1 MNRVVVTGIGMLSS
15 LGIGKDQ
22 VWSKVKEGISG
33 IDFLTKIDAS
43 NLKTKF
49 GGEVPSDFNPED
61 FMDAKEARRNDI
73 FICFAAAAASLA
85 LKDSGLEITDENS
98 HLVGSYI
105 GSGIG
110 GIQTFVNNV
119 NVYNEK
125 GPSRVSPFFVPSMV
139 PNMAAGYVS
148 IFNNLK
154 GPNCATATA
163 CAAGAHAVAYAAMM
177 IERGDAVA
185 MVAGGAEAPLVH
197 VAISGFNVMRA
208 ISTRNENP
216 QGATRPF
223 DKDRDGFVMSEGS
236 GLVIL
241 EELNHAKKRGAT
253 IYAELL
259 SSGMSGDAHH
269 ITSPSI
275 EGPVICMSSALRN
288 SKINHDE
295 VDYINAHGTSTQQND
310 INETNAIKKVFDSHS
325 KNLLVSSTKSIT
337 GHLLGAAGGIEAGIS
352 ALALHEGVVPPTINL
367 DNPQEGCDLNYVP
380 HVSIEKDINVIVSN
394 SFGFG
399 GTNCSLVF
407 KKFEG

>member
-22 VWSKVKEGISG
+22 VWPKVKEGISG
-33 IDFLTKIDAS
+33 IDLLTKIDS
-43 NLKTKF
+43 SDLKTKF

-61 FMDAKEARRNDI
+61 FMDTKEARRNDI

-85 LKDSGLEITDENS
+85 LKDSGLEITDKNS

-110 GIQTFVNNV
+110 GIQTFVDNV

-125 GPSRVSPFFVPSMV
+125 GPKRVSPFFVPSMV

-163 CAAGAHAVAYAAMM
+163 CAAGAHAIAYAAMM

-216 QGATRPF
+216 QGASRPF

-241 EELNHAKKRGAT
+241 EELNHAKQRGAT

-275 EGPVICMSSALRN
+275 EGPVICMTSALRN

-310 INETNAIKKVFDSHS
+310 INETNAIKKVFGSHS

-352 ALALHEGVVPPTINL
+352 ALALHEGIVPPTINL

-380 HVSIEKDINVIVSN
+380 HVSIEKDVNVIVSN

-399 GTNCSLVF
+399 GTNCTLVF

>member
-1 MNRVVVTGIGMLSS
+1 
-15 LGIGKDQ
+15 
-22 VWSKVKEGISG
+22 
-33 IDFLTKIDAS
+33 
-43 NLKTKF
+43 
-49 GGEVPSDFNPED
+49 
-61 FMDAKEARRNDI
+61 
-73 FICFAAAAASLA
+73 
-85 LKDSGLEITDENS
+85 
-98 HLVGSYI
+98 
-105 GSGIG
+105 
-110 GIQTFVNNV
+110 
-119 NVYNEK
+119 
-125 GPSRVSPFFVPSMV
+125 
-139 PNMAAGYVS
+139 
-148 IFNNLK
+148 
-154 GPNCATATA
+154 
-163 CAAGAHAVAYAAMM
+163 
-177 IERGDAVA
+177 
-185 MVAGGAEAPLVH
+185 
-197 VAISGFNVMRA
+197 MRA
-208 ISTRNENP
+208 ISTRNEDP
-216 QGATRPF
+216 QGASRPF
-223 DKDRDGFVMSEGS
+223 DKDRDGFVMSEGA

-241 EELNHAKKRGAT
+241 EELNHAKQRGAT

-288 SKINHDE
+288 SKINHDD

-380 HVSIEKDINVIVSN
+380 HVSIEKDVNVIVSN

-399 GTNCSLVF
+399 GTNCTLVF

>member
-22 VWSKVKEGISG
+22 IWPKVKEGVSG
-33 IDFLTKIDAS
+33 IDFLKKIDVS
-43 NLKTKF
+43 DLKTKF
-49 GGEVPSDFNPED
+49 GGEISADFNPED
-61 FMDAKEARRNDI
+61 FMNPKQARRSDT

-85 LKDSGLEITDENS
+85 LKDSELEITDENS
-98 HLVGSYI
+98 HLIGSYI

-110 GIQTFVNNV
+110 GIETFVENV
-119 NVYNEK
+119 LVYKEK

-154 GPNCATATA
+154 GPNCATSTA
-163 CAAGAHAVAYAAMM
+163 CAAGAHAIAYAAMM

-185 MVAGGAEAPLVH
+185 MLAGGSEAPLVH
-197 VAISGFNVMRA
+197 VAIAGFNVMRA
-208 ISTRNENP
+208 ISTRNDDP
-216 QGATRPF
+216 KAASRPF
-223 DKDRDGFVMSEGS
+223 DRDRDGFVMSEGA
-236 GLVIL
+236 GLIVL

-275 EGPVICMSSALRN
+275 EGPVICMNSALRN
-288 SKINHDE
+288 SKINYDQ

-310 INETNAIKKVFDSHS
+310 INETNAIKQVFHSHS

-337 GHLLGAAGGIEAGIS
+337 GHLLGAAGGIEAAIS
-352 ALALHEGVVPPTINL
+352 SLAIYEGVAPPTINL
-367 DNPQEGCDLNYVP
+367 DNPQEGCNLNYVP
-380 HVSIEKDINVIVSN
+380 HTSIEKDINIVVSN

-399 GTNCSLVF
+399 GTNCTLVF
-407 KKFEG
+407 KKFE